1 MAFARSTYIGLA
13 ATVLLMAT
21 VITGLFLG
29 VETRKQFREISDSW
43 STYAEDA
50 EKKGIWISSMRG
62 YLGYGGI
69 IHTFK
74 NYVIRGEDLY
84 RLRLLEQLAQFE
96 KVMNNY
102 LAMPLPKPER
112 DALLTIGRTISSYET
127 KLATAVTAAR
137 ANWPAERTD
146 RLVRIDDTAA
156 IAALRNL
163 ENIWL
168 ESRDQ
173 STDRIVAAVT
183 TGKGLIDVGFAAML
197 ALVLVASSIG
207 ILLLLLL
214 RDMREAMAR
223 LSEELATR
231 KRLEVSE
238 KRLTEAV
245 EQSPAT
251 ILITDTDG
259 RIEYANRRFEELSG
273 WQRDEVVGATPKL
286 LQSGDIPAETY
297 SAMRADLA
305 QGKSWRGVMRNLRR
319 DGGSYWVESTILP
332 LVDADGM
339 VRHYLGI
346 GEDIAEKRH
355 AREQLARAQK
365 MEAVGL
371 LAGGVAHDFNNILTT
386 IIGAAHL
393 AALDVAEDSDLAGEV
408 EQIDIAARRAQSL
421 VRQLLVFARRQPGI
435 AKPTDLCAVISE
447 VMRLMRAA
455 IPPVISLKSVDT
467 APVPVLADP
476 THLHQILMNLVGNA
490 SEAIG
495 AKTGS
500 ISVSAKTL
508 ASKPEGLPPRPGGW
522 VELVVADDGPGMS
535 ADTKS
540 HLFDAFF
547 TTKPIGKGTGL
558 GLAVVHG
565 LIEEIGGRI
574 SVHSAPGAG
583 ACFSVILPGADAISV
598 EDVASARA
606 VPRGNERILIVDDET
621 EIAATYRRYLIRL
634 GYQVEAY
641 TAPLVALER
650 FRANPSHYDLLIS
663 DILMPDMDGGDL
675 ARAMRGLRDDLP
687 VIFCT
692 GYNLNTIALPDP
704 PPVVMNKPVAPD
716 DLARHMRVMLDGR
729 SA

>member
-1 MAFARSTYIGLA
+1 MAFARSTYIGIA
-13 ATVLLMAT
+13 ATVLLLAT

-29 VETRKQFREISDSW
+29 VETRKQFREISNSW

-50 EKKGIWISSMRG
+50 EKKGIWISSIRG

-74 NYVIRGEDLY
+74 NYVIRGEDEH
-84 RLRLLEQLAQFE
+84 RLRLLEQLAQF
-96 KVMNNY
+96 KTVMNSY
-102 LAMPLPKPER
+102 LAIPLPQPER
-112 DALLTIGRTISSYET
+112 DALLTIGQTITTYEA
-127 KLATAVTAAR
+127 KLAIAERAAR
-137 ANWPAERTD
+137 AKWPAERTD
-146 RLVRIDDTAA
+146 RLVRVDDTAA
-156 IAALRNL
+156 IAALRDL

-173 STDRIVAAVT
+173 STDRIVAAVA
-183 TGKGLIDVGFAAML
+183 TGNRLIELGFAAML
-197 ALVLVASSIG
+197 ALVLVASTIG
-207 ILLLLLL
+207 ILLLVLV
-214 RDMREAMAR
+214 RDMREAMAQ
-223 LSEELATR
+223 LSDELATR

-238 KRLTEAV
+238 KRLAEAV

-251 ILITDTDG
+251 ILITDTGG
-259 RIEYANRRFEELSG
+259 RIQYANRRFEELSG
-273 WQRDEVVGATPKL
+273 WKRDEVVGMTPKL
-286 LQSGDIPAETY
+286 LQSGDISPEVY
-297 SAMRADLA
+297 SAMRATLA
-305 QGKSWRGVMRNLRR
+305 QAKSWRGVMRNLRR
-319 DGGSYWVESTILP
+319 DGGSYWVDTTILP
-332 LVDADGM
+332 LIDDDGV

-346 GEDIAEKRH
+346 GEDIEEKRH

-371 LAGGVAHDFNNILTT
+371 LAGGIAHDFNNILTT
-386 IIGAAHL
+386 IIGSAHL
-393 AALDVAEDSDLAGEV
+393 AALDAAQDSDLAGEV

-421 VRQLLVFARRQPGI
+421 VRQLLVFAQRQPGI
-435 AKPTDLCAVISE
+435 AEPTDLRAVISE

-455 IPPVISLKSVDT
+455 IPPVVSLKSTDT
-467 APVPVLADP
+467 GSVPVLADP

-495 AKTGS
+495 ARTGA
-500 ISVSAKTL
+500 ISVCAKTL
-508 ASKPEGLPPRPGGW
+508 ATEPEGLPPRPGGW

-535 ADTKS
+535 AETKS

-565 LIEEIGGRI
+565 LVEEIGGRI
-574 SVHSAPGAG
+574 SVESAPGAG
-583 ACFSVILPGADAISV
+583 ACFSVMLPGADAISV
-598 EDVASARA
+598 EDAASARA
-606 VPRGNERILIVDDET
+606 VPRGNERILIVDDEI

-650 FRANPSHYDLLIS
+650 FRANPAHYDLLIS
-663 DILMPDMDGGDL
+663 DILMPDMDGGEL
-675 ARAMRGLRDDLP
+675 ARAMRGLREDLP

-692 GYNLNTIALPDP
+692 GYNLSTIALPDP